1 VLAEEVRFPYPQA
14 RKGQIELARSIAEVV
29 RSGGSIVVK
38 APTGYG
44 KTVSVIYGL
53 LLGGAERVI
62 YLVRTVNEIDPVL
75 KEARLF
81 EEDPVILISARRT
94 CPLMVR
100 PGAPPLPHEDFW
112 RNCAILRVKGL
123 CEYYNRLRFGNPFR
137 VLESVAEYTS
147 SYPLPRALKML
158 RDMARHLK
166 VCPFFSM
173 TMLLDSARLTI
184 ATYPYV
190 FRVDIASELFGED
203 LERLREYVIV
213 VDEAHSLLNAQSIVE
228 RRVTLGDLAKAASE
242 IRRYSPQDS
251 MLASA
256 LEGVREELAK
266 LRKDRWSGLRSIDK
280 SMVLSKVEYVDEL
293 ERVEWKIRTNLVLQ
307 ALASQSQSPT
317 VTLALSRVVEWFKAM
332 RGEDHYLFAQQE
344 GEELSL
350 IVTPL
355 DPMVVVKK
363 TLEMARALVLL
374 SGTIP
379 PGDFLR
385 GFLGVER
392 NYVYYDVEMLHGP
405 VTPSSNVYTVVVAD
419 VSSRYRERTATMYD
433 RIARYVASIAR
444 AVKGVKL
451 VVYPSYE
458 VMHSVVERLPGDL
471 ETIVENPQTSL
482 SDVEAVIAEKEDVL
496 VNSVAG
502 GKLVE
507 GVEFVDYEGNN
518 VLHLVAVVGIPY
530 PQPDD
535 YTRLRL
541 EALSKRLG
549 RREANRLVYLVTAVI
564 KVRQALGRAI
574 RSPEDK
580 AAFILLDDRYLRREV
595 KELLSIRY
603 DRVVTGP
610 EEFRKALEYIGRHI
624 AQEQQ
629 GREGG

>member
-1 VLAEEVRFPYPQA
+1 
-14 RKGQIELARSIAEVV
+14 
-29 RSGGSIVVK
+29 
-38 APTGYG
+38 
-44 KTVSVIYGL
+44 
-53 LLGGAERVI
+53 
-62 YLVRTVNEIDPVL
+62 
-75 KEARLF
+75 
-81 EEDPVILISARRT
+81 
-94 CPLMVR
+94 
-100 PGAPPLPHEDFW
+100 
-112 RNCAILRVKGL
+112 
-123 CEYYNRLRFGNPFR
+123 
-137 VLESVAEYTS
+137 
-147 SYPLPRALKML
+147 
-158 RDMARHLK
+158 
-166 VCPFFSM
+166 
-173 TMLLDSARLTI
+173 
-184 ATYPYV
+184 
-190 FRVDIASELFGED
+190 
-203 LERLREYVIV
+203 
-213 VDEAHSLLNAQSIVE
+213 
-228 RRVTLGDLAKAASE
+228 
-242 IRRYSPQDS
+242 
-251 MLASA
+251 
-256 LEGVREELAK
+256 
-266 LRKDRWSGLRSIDK
+266 
-280 SMVLSKVEYVDEL
+280 
-293 ERVEWKIRTNLVLQ
+293 
-307 ALASQSQSPT
+307 
-317 VTLALSRVVEWFKAM
+317 
-332 RGEDHYLFAQQE
+332 
-344 GEELSL
+344 
-350 IVTPL
+350 
-355 DPMVVVKK
+355 
-363 TLEMARALVLL
+363 
-374 SGTIP
+374 
-379 PGDFLR
+379 
-385 GFLGVER
+385 
-392 NYVYYDVEMLHGP
+392 
-405 VTPSSNVYTVVVAD
+405 
-419 VSSRYRERTATMYD
+419 MYD

-458 VMHSVVERLPGDL
+458 VMHSVVERLPEDL

-482 SDVEAVIAEKEDVL
+482 GDVEAVIAEKEDVL